1 MKICSLC
8 KREARGFG
16 WINPPLYAGD
26 LRNRKLVKY
35 FCSMNCQSI
44 FLAIFSQISN
54 NNFEQNTMIDLTKT
68 EKEAIE
74 STLKPVG
81 EYVTEIGMNKSLA
94 EYSREEVLCLIEV
107 ALSAYFDFMQ
117 GKESEAEMSEVP
129 C

>member
-1 MKICSLC
+1 MKVCSLC

-26 LRNRKLVKY
+26 PRNRKLVKY

-44 FLAIFSQISN
+44 FNNIFKQ
-54 NNFEQNTMIDLTKT
+54 TKMIDLTKT

-81 EYVTEIGMNKSLA
+81 EYVAEIGMNKSLA